1 MQFCVC
7 FKCYLLTSIKK
18 QLHNSMLSIYSDKNV
33 YPRLF
38 LKCFMRFDLKVR
50 IISHKKMSSQDV
62 HSMSSPTEMPGYA
75 LYLEFIHARY
85 LSLATSWCW
94 CYCCCVPNPIGRWVC
109 EQQTVYC
116 HKSENNC
123 CLVSFFFVLFSRA
136 RVVVS
141 RLISCAI
148 AIKCFIFEWK
158 SNERN
163 HKKRTEH
170 TTESDSGMRV
180 NSPK

>member
-1 MQFCVC
+1 MLSVDFD
-7 FKCYLLTSIKK
+7 KKK

-136 RVVVS
+136 S
-141 RLISCAI
+141 GS
-148 AIKCFIFEWK
+148 K
-158 SNERN
+158 SVDFMC
-163 HKKRTEH
+163 H
-170 TTESDSGMRV
+170 SDQMFYIWMIEQWTKS
-180 NSPK
+180 